1 MEWSP
6 FITFTLSV
14 HFVCTSGHV
23 TSFPAALTLVSMA
36 LAAKGFH
43 NAGVVPNAAV
53 DIAPKHSGTVFGLVN
68 TLGSVSGS
76 SSNSSE
82 IMCHILQQ
90 ELCIIQPSNIPIY
103 DSLLL
108 MIIVT

>member
-1 MEWSP
+1 M
-6 FITFTLSV
+6 

-23 TSFPAALTLVSMA
+23 TCFPAALTLVSMA

-76 SSNSSE
+76 G
-82 IMCHILQQ
+82 
-90 ELCIIQPSNIPIY
+90 
-103 DSLLL
+103 DSGSQTLNAS
-108 MIIVT
+108 